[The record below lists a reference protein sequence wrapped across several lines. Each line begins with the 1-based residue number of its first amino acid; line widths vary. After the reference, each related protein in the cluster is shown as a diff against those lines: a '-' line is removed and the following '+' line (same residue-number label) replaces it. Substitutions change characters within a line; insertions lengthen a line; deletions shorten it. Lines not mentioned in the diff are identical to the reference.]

1 MRAPR
6 WVLGASRRGRSP
18 CTHTHTGRSVPAR
31 PAAWLPFKA
40 ELGFPRSVRT
50 ACRHFGS
57 RAVSDTARD
66 LPARSSPGPAD
77 GIAAAWGWPCP
88 APSTQNPAP
97 SLFQNAFCSAGGVDL
112 PSPGLDPAALHPGWH
127 KAALQKWLSHRPRS
141 IFWQLSP
148 NFANFPPTT
157 RAGPS
162 TVTSLS
168 SSLSKSEAK
177 SSPGFVL
184 VLSSP
189 TPLCISSTQLRS
201 GAWHAPLRAFSTG
214 AVTIFYGFF

>member
-1 MRAPR
+1 MGTSLERQGDAGEGARVLLAPRQGCVLGRGSPNKGGFVRAPR
-6 WVLGASRRGRSP
+6 WALGASRRGRSP

-40 ELGFPRSVRT
+40 EPGFPRSVRT

-77 GIAAAWGWPCP
+77 GIAAARGRPCP
-88 APSTQNPAP
+88 APSTQHPAP

-127 KAALQKWLSHRPRS
+127 KAALQGVAEPPAPFNFLA
-141 IFWQLSP
+141 IFSQLCQFSP
-148 NFANFPPTT
+148 N
-157 RAGPS
+157 
-162 TVTSLS
+162 
-168 SSLSKSEAK
+168 
-177 SSPGFVL
+177 
-184 VLSSP
+184 
-189 TPLCISSTQLRS
+189 
-201 GAWHAPLRAFSTG
+201 H
-214 AVTIFYGFF
+214 